1 MVIEIR
7 NAKQYHLK
15 EFEFYDGEEF
25 ITFNIVNIKF
35 ENHTIEIAVTN
46 RGKISVIE
54 CDLLQDCNGDF
65 YFEYGCMLEKI
76 KLDDFDTIKNKGAN
90 YEIKFIKY

>member
-1 MVIEIR
+1 MVNEIR
-7 NAKQYHLK
+7 DAKQYYLK

-65 YFEYGCMLEKI
+65 YFEYGCEYSKI
-76 KLDDFDTIKNKGAN
+76 EINDFEAI
-90 YEIKFIKY
+90 EE

>member
-1 MVIEIR
+1 MLNEIQDT
-7 NAKQYHLK
+7 KKYYLK
-15 EFEFYDGEEF
+15 EFEFYDGECF

-35 ENHTIEIAVTN
+35 DSQTIEIAVTN

-54 CDLLQDCNGDF
+54 CNLLQDPNGEF

-76 KLDDFDTIKNKGAN
+76 KLYDFENIED
-90 YEIKFIKY
+90 